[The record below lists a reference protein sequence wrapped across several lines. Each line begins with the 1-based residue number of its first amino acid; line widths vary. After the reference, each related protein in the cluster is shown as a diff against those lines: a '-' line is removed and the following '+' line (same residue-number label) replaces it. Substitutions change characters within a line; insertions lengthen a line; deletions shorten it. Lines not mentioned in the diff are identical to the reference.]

1 MEKTTFS
8 PPDSQRQTVTPVK
21 MPLFETVIND
31 STPNVTQKVQ
41 NHSDLSS
48 IYSESVQSSQ
58 RMTLLQYFSRRQ
70 SVEQEQP
77 SEDEKVVVMRE
88 IDQTVKEID
97 ATLNKMISVA
107 ATPEWKISGAE
118 RTELAG
124 LKQVIKD

>member
-1 MEKTTFS
+1 
-8 PPDSQRQTVTPVK
+8 
-21 MPLFETVIND
+21 
-31 STPNVTQKVQ
+31 
-41 NHSDLSS
+41 
-48 IYSESVQSSQ
+48 
-58 RMTLLQYFSRRQ
+58 MTLLQYFSRRQ